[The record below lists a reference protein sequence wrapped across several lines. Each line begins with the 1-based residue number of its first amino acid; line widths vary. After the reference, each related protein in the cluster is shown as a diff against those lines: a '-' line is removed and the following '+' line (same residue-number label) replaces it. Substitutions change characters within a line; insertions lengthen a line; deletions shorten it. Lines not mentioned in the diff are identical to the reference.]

1 MDKDAEKLRKETSI
15 YYDGCYPVDLDRPKT
30 LAEIEFAKE
39 LDEYLAAQQ
48 EKRRKA
54 KEKKKAESENRG
66 NNVRK

>member
-30 LAEIEFAKE
+30 LAEIEFDKKLNVAI
-39 LDEYLAAQQ
+39 ATQQ

-54 KEKKKAESENRG
+54 KEEKKAEKGDKNG
-66 NNVRK
+66 